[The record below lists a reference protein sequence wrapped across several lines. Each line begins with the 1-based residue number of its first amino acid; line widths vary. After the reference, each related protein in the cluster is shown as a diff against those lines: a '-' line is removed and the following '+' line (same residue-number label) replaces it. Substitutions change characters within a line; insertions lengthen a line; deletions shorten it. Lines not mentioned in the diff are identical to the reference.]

1 MDKAEE
7 AYQRGH
13 AAGIRW
19 AATAQGNQLQRLR
32 NAGTGPFETLT
43 NPFWQLVY
51 HVWMT
56 PWTADVDFTN
66 TLEFW
71 NRQMGE
77 PRPND
82 TVRGFLD
89 GASKTHRPKG

>member
-19 AATAQGNQLQRLR
+19 AATAQCNQLQRLR

-43 NPFWQLVY
+43 NPFWQLV
-51 HVWMT
+51 T
-56 PWTADVDFTN
+56 TS
-66 TLEFW
+66 
-71 NRQMGE
+71 G
-77 PRPND
+77 
-82 TVRGFLD
+82 
-89 GASKTHRPKG
+89 